1 MPRRREAQALVGEYA
16 GQVGRIE
23 SLGVKNVQVGTCD
36 VLITFDSAPDQE
48 SGAYSP
54 INTYA
59 FEPGEWERITP
70 PVVRTGAQRVRDR
83 ESKQRGRQRRYDD
96 GWKQTHRD
104 GWVRDGPAG

>member
-1 MPRRREAQALVGEYA
+1 MPRRREARALIGEYA

-70 PVVRTGAQRVRDR
+70 PLVRTQEQKDRDR
-83 ESKQRGRQRRYDD
+83 ESHKRWEAGRRATGWRKQHRG
-96 GWKQTHRD
+96 WAE
-104 GWVRDGPAG
+104 P

>member
-1 MPRRREAQALVGEYA
+1 MPRRREARALVGEYE

-23 SLGVKNVQVGTCD
+23 ALGAKNVQIANCD
-36 VLITFDSAPDQE
+36 VLISFGHHAT
-48 SGAYSP
+48 GVNSP
-54 INTYA
+54 INAHA
-59 FEPGEWERITP
+59 FAPGEWERITP
-70 PVVRTGAQRVRDR
+70 PVARTGVQRIRDR